1 MPTLT
6 LESTVYTLQQL
17 LDVPEAQVALAG
29 RSNVGKSSLINA
41 LAVRKKLAK
50 VSATPGKT
58 RSINFYRVQP
68 HNFFLVDLPGYGYAR
83 ASHSERRSWATLLEK
98 YLSTCKNLRA
108 LALLLDSRLPPQKL
122 DLDLAGFARSCRL
135 PLLPILTFDHVDEAV
150 QFINARPHPLACYLF
165 SRDKAVQRR
174 FLSEVP
180 FGGGCINDTI
190 IHLATSRMGFGGVG
204 MSGMGSYH
212 GKKSFDTFSHE
223 KSIVKKS
230 TLIDLPV
237 RYAPYSRLKDA
248 LLRVFL
254 R

>member
-108 LALLLDSRLPPQKL
+108 LALLLDSRLPPRNWIWSL
-122 DLDLAGFARSCRL
+122 PASPVPAGFPCCPS
-135 PLLPILTFDHVDEAV
+135 
-150 QFINARPHPLACYLF
+150 
-165 SRDKAVQRR
+165 
-174 FLSEVP
+174 
-180 FGGGCINDTI
+180 
-190 IHLATSRMGFGGVG
+190 
-204 MSGMGSYH
+204 
-212 GKKSFDTFSHE
+212 
-223 KSIVKKS
+223 
-230 TLIDLPV
+230 
-237 RYAPYSRLKDA
+237 
-248 LLRVFL
+248 
-254 R
+254 

>member
-98 YLSTCKNLRA
+98 YLSTCKNLCA

-122 DLDLAGFARSCRL
+122 DLELAGFARSCGLHPDQGRQ
-135 PLLPILTFDHVDEAV
+135 V
-150 QFINARPHPLACYLF
+150 QPAGTCGTP
-165 SRDKAVQRR
+165 
-174 FLSEVP
+174 
-180 FGGGCINDTI
+180 G
-190 IHLATSRMGFGGVG
+190 
-204 MSGMGSYH
+204 GMGRDRRRQTGHHLFQQAH
-212 GKKSFDTFSHE
+212 GHGC
-223 KSIVKKS
+223 
-230 TLIDLPV
+230 PV
-237 RYAPYSRLKDA
+237 AAPYRSFG
-248 LLRVFL
+248 LRAGHP
-254 R
+254 

>member
-83 ASHSERRSWATLLEK
+83 ASHSERRAWATLLEK
-98 YLSTCKNLRA
+98 YLSTCTNLRA

-122 DLDLAGFARSCRL
+122 DLELAAFARSCEL
-135 PLLPILTFDHVDEAV
+135 TLLPILTKGDKCNQRERA
-150 QFINARPHPLACYLF
+150 ARQAEWG
-165 SRDKAVQRR
+165 D
-174 FLSEVP
+174 
-180 FGGGCINDTI
+180 I
-190 IHLATSRMGFGGVG
+190 IGVKPVITSSSKRMG
-204 MSGMGSYH
+204 M
-212 GKKSFDTFSHE
+212 DPLWQR
-223 KSIVKKS
+223 
-230 TLIDLPV
+230 LIDVSGCTAAPV
-237 RYAPYSRLKDA
+237 TEKTSSPDQPVTASLAEALARTAPGQREKTS
-248 LLRVFL
+248 
-254 R
+254 

>member
-41 LAVRKKLAK
+41 LAVRKNLAK

-83 ASHSERRSWATLLEK
+83 ASHSERRSWAGLLEK
-98 YLSTCKNLRA
+98 YLSTCKNLRS

-122 DLDLAGFARSCRL
+122 DLELAAFARSCGL
-135 PLLPILTFDHVDEAV
+135 PLLPILTKADKCNQRERA
-150 QFINARPHPLACYLF
+150 ARQA
-165 SRDKAVQRR
+165 
-174 FLSEVP
+174 EW
-180 FGGGCINDTI
+180 GEI
-190 IHLATSRMGFGGVG
+190 IGTRPVITSSSKRLG
-204 MSGMGSYH
+204 M
-212 GKKSFDTFSHE
+212 
-223 KSIVKKS
+223 
-230 TLIDLPV
+230 
-237 RYAPYSRLKDA
+237 DA
-248 LLRVFL
+248 LWQRLIEASGCMPEPASAPAQPVTSSL
-254 R
+254 AAALAQTAASTVPEKE

>member
-83 ASHSERRSWATLLEK
+83 VSKNERGEFSKLITDYVFRSEKMHFLFVLV
-98 YLSTCKNLRA
+98 
-108 LALLLDSRLPPQKL
+108 DSRLEPQAI
-122 DLDLAGFARSCRL
+122 DLRFIRL
-135 PLLPILTFDHVDEAV
+135 LGEHGI
-150 QFINARPHPLACYLF
+150 
-165 SRDKAVQRR
+165 
-174 FLSEVP
+174 P
-180 FGGGCINDTI
+180 FGIVFTKTDKLSRNQLESSVARYKKQLLTEWEELPPLFFASSAKRTGREEI
-190 IHLATSRMGFGGVG
+190 LAF
-204 MSGMGSYH
+204 
-212 GKKSFDTFSHE
+212 
-223 KSIVKKS
+223 
-230 TLIDLPV
+230 IDKC
-237 RYAPYSRLKDA
+237 LKDS
-248 LLRVFL
+248 
-254 R
+254 